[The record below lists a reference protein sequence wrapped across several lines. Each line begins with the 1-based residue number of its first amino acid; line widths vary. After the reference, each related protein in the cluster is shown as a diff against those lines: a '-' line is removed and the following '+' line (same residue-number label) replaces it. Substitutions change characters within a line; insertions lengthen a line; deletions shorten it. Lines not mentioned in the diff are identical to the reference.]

1 MEVGAG
7 AARVKGLREGEVRQ
21 SLYLFTL
28 KRSYY
33 MEEIGSN
40 ANSIHKVKRNIMIHK
55 KIVKNGEKKII
66 AIRYEIISMSIDKD
80 NVFLEHF

>member
-1 MEVGAG
+1 
-7 AARVKGLREGEVRQ
+7 
-21 SLYLFTL
+21 
-28 KRSYY
+28 

>member
-1 MEVGAG
+1 
-7 AARVKGLREGEVRQ
+7 
-21 SLYLFTL
+21 
-28 KRSYY
+28 

-40 ANSIHKVKRNIMIHK
+40 ANSIHKVKRSVMIHK